1 LDISE
6 AIIISPLQNFG
17 LKKIKPT
24 QILVFGVAILIL
36 LGAILLYLPAASR
49 NGKSLGLLNALFTAT
64 SAVCVTGLTV
74 VDTHDQFSLFGQI
87 VILVLIQIGG
97 LGIMTMATFIFLLL
111 GKKITLR
118 DRLVIQE
125 ALNQITLSGL
135 VKLIRRILYI
145 TLFLEGMGAVLLFF
159 CFTKYYDITSS
170 LYYGLFHAV
179 SSFNNSG
186 FHVVRGT
193 NSLAPFVED
202 PGINIV
208 TMILTEC
215 GGLGFTVIY
224 DVLSTRDFR
233 RLSLHSKVV
242 ITMTLILMLLGCTM
256 FYALERDNPK
266 TLGALTPDGKI
277 LAAAFHS
284 VSTRT
289 AGFNT
294 LSLEELTMPAKYLSI
309 ILMFI
314 GSSPASTGG
323 GIKTSTLA
331 LIVVMIYTVIAAKEH
346 VEIFKRRI
354 PTDNIIKAV
363 VIAIISLLIV
373 FTSSFMLTVT
383 EQADFLT
390 ILFEATAA
398 FSTVGLSLGITPHLT
413 DIGKIVI
420 ILTMFTGR
428 LGPLTLAMAL
438 GNRTNKALRKYPE
451 ERILVG

>member
-1 LDISE
+1 MDISE
-6 AIIISPLQNFG
+6 AIGIKLLDAG

-24 QILVFGVAILIL
+24 RTLAFGVCLLILV
-36 LGAILLYLPAASR
+36 GAIVLSLPEAS
-49 NGKSLGLLNALFTAT
+49 KSGESIGFLNALFTAT

-74 VDTHDQFSLFGQI
+74 VDTYTHFSLFGQI

-97 LGIMTMATFIFLLL
+97 LGIMTMATLLFLLL

-118 DRLVIQE
+118 ERLVIQE
-125 ALNQITLSGL
+125 ALNQFTLSGL
-135 VKLIRRILYI
+135 VKLTRSIFLITIAFEGFGAIL
-145 TLFLEGMGAVLLFF
+145 LAFRFM
-159 CFTKYYDITSS
+159 KYYDIGQS

-179 SSFNNSG
+179 SAFNNSG
-186 FHVVRGT
+186 FDVVGRFR
-193 NSLAPFVED
+193 SLAPFIED
-202 PGINIV
+202 PIINIV
-208 TMILTEC
+208 TMVLNEC

-224 DVLSTRDFR
+224 DILTTRDFR

-242 ITMTLILMLLGCTM
+242 ITMTLILMFSGCIM
-256 FYALERDNPK
+256 FYALERSNPK
-266 TLGALTPDGKI
+266 TLGALTPTGKV

-294 LSLEELTMPAKYLSI
+294 LNLEDLTTPAKYLSI

-323 GIKTSTLA
+323 GIKTSTFA
-331 LIVVMIYTVIAAKEH
+331 LIILMIYTVIASKEH

-354 PTDNIIKAV
+354 PMDNVFKAI
-363 VIAIISLLIV
+363 VIAIVSVLLVFISSFILTITEEADFFSIV
-373 FTSSFMLTVT
+373 FET
-383 EQADFLT
+383 
-390 ILFEATAA
+390 TAA
-398 FSTVGLSLGITPHLT
+398 FSTVGLSLGSTPGLT
-413 DIGKIVI
+413 DFGKIVI

-438 GNRTNKALRKYPE
+438 GSRTNKSLIKFPE
-451 ERILVG
+451 ERVLVG